1 MNEIFEAAVK
11 YAKRGWSVFPVRKNK
26 TPYTP
31 NGFHNAT
38 TDINVITSW
47 WKEHPDA
54 NVGIA
59 TGSMSHGLT
68 VIDIDID
75 ESKGIHGDE
84 SFRDWCDEEGV
95 FIDSLTAVTG
105 RGGKHLYFTSTF
117 PYGNK
122 TGCLPGVDIRG
133 EGGYVIAPPSIH
145 ENGNSY
151 YFDGDEDEE
160 EIICAQEDSDVEYFF
175 NEMCGASSGEKDP
188 LVIPEEVKEG
198 SRNDTLFKIAASFQ
212 AKGVED
218 DVILASLQGYNEKN
232 CNPPLPDEELL
243 KIVQNVTNK
252 YEKGTPKTQ
261 KTESTKPTE
270 PKTFR
275 KLKTAE
281 DLMQRDVPDP
291 KVFVGVGSELP
302 LLVEGTCVLS
312 AKPKLGKSWFA
323 LAMCIAIAK
332 GEDFLGYKTN
342 QCSTL
347 YLDLETSE
355 SIQKKRLTKVLKGE
369 NVPKNFYLDTETDAI
384 ENGFIEQIE
393 AYLEEDPE
401 IGIVVVD
408 VFQIIRSPAK
418 NFKETEYAHAYR
430 DITPLNELAQKHHI
444 AIILVCHDRKAVDPD
459 DPFSNILGSTGLQGA
474 ATQMIV
480 MFKKK
485 KNDPIHISVKGKTID
500 GLPDLDVELTDAK
513 WITVERGSSEDQ
525 EKLANHHEYMASDIR
540 KAVLKLATQG
550 GGWKGQCSELVRQAV
565 EKYNIPIVDTNI
577 RVGGF
582 LHKHQGRFLK
592 EDNVKVEIIKN
603 GTGACTYRFTVCT
616 VDTVDSTVDETE
628 AEWERV
634 SNDADIEIPFT

>member
-1 MNEIFEAAVK
+1 MNEIYEAAVK

-38 TDINVITSW
+38 TNLDTITRW
-47 WKEHPDA
+47 WKEYPDA

-84 SFRDWCDEEGV
+84 SFQDWCDEEGV

-105 RGGKHLYFTSTF
+105 RGGKHLYFTSTY

-145 ENGNSY
+145 ENGNPY

-160 EIICAQEDSDVEYFF
+160 EIVCVQEDSDVEYFF
-175 NEMCGASSGEKDP
+175 NEMCKGTIGDKAP
-188 LVIPEEVKEG
+188 LQIPKEVNEG
-198 SRNDTLFKIAASFQ
+198 SRNDMLFKIASSLQ
-212 AKGVED
+212 AKGAED
-218 DVILASLQGYNEKN
+218 DVILATLQGYNETR
-232 CNPPLPDEELL
+232 CNPSLPDDELL
-243 KIVQNVTNK
+243 KIVQSVTSK

-261 KTESTKPTE
+261 ENTQ
-270 PKTFR
+270 KTFR

-291 KVFVGVGSELP
+291 KVFVGVGDELP
-302 LLVEGTCVLS
+302 LLVEGTCILS

-323 LAMCIAIAK
+323 LAMCLAVAK

-369 NVPKNFYLDTETDAI
+369 KVPRNFYLETETDAI
-384 ENGFIEQIE
+384 EDGFLEQIE
-393 AYLEEDPE
+393 SYLEEDPE
-401 IGIVVVD
+401 IGVVVVD

-418 NFKETEYAHAYR
+418 SFKESEYAHAYR

-444 AIILVCHDRKAVDPD
+444 SIILVCHDRKAVDPE

-474 ATQMIV
+474 ATQMVV

-485 KNDPIHISVKGKTID
+485 KDDPIHISVKGKTID
-500 GLPDLDVELTDAK
+500 GLPDLDVELKDAQWMK
-513 WITVERGSSEDQ
+513 VEKGSSEAR
-525 EKLANHHEYMASDIR
+525 ENAANQLEYMSSDIR
-540 KAVLKLATQG
+540 LAVLKMATQD
-550 GGWKGQCSELVRQAV
+550 GGWKGRCSELKQQAT
-565 EKYNIPIVDTNI
+565 EQYRIPIIDTNI
-577 RVGGF
+577 RIGTF
-582 LHKHQGRFLK
+582 LRKHQARFLK
-592 EDNVKVEIIKN
+592 EDNVLMEIISN
-603 GTGACTYRFTVCT
+603 GTGGSTYKFTVCN
-616 VDTVDSTVDETE
+616 VDTVDGIVDETD
-628 AEWERV
+628 AKWERA
-634 SNDADIEIPFT
+634 SNNEGLEVPFI

>member
-26 TPYTP
+26 TPYTSK
-31 NGFHNAT
+31 GFHDAT
-38 TDINVITSW
+38 TDLNTITKW
-47 WKEHPDA
+47 WKKYPDA
-54 NVGIA
+54 NIGIA

-105 RGGKHLYFTSTF
+105 RGGKHIYFTSTF
-117 PYGNK
+117 PYRNK

-145 ENGNSY
+145 ANGNPY

-160 EIICAQEDSDVEYFF
+160 EIVCAQEDSDVEYFF
-175 NEMCGASSGEKDP
+175 NEMCKGSSGEKEP
-188 LVIPEEVKEG
+188 LQIPKEVNEG
-198 SRNDTLFKIAASFQ
+198 SRNDMLFKIASSLQ
-212 AKGVED
+212 ARGEED
-218 DVILASLQGYNEKN
+218 DVILSTLQGYNEKN
-232 CNPPLPDEELL
+232 CHPPLPDDELQ
-243 KIVQNVTNK
+243 KIVENVVRK
-252 YEKGTPKTQ
+252 YDKGTPKE
-261 KTESTKPTE
+261 KEKVHEEKKLRS
-270 PKTFR
+270 
-275 KLKTAE
+275 LKTAE
-281 DLMQRDVPDP
+281 DLMNRDIPEP
-291 KVFVGVGSELP
+291 KVFVGVGNELP

-312 AKPKLGKSWFA
+312 AKPKLGKSWLA
-323 LAMCIAIAK
+323 LAMCIAVAK

-369 NVPKNFYLDTETDAI
+369 RVPKNFYLDTETDAI
-384 ENGFIEQIE
+384 ENGFVEQIE
-393 AYLEEDPE
+393 AYLKEDPE

-430 DITPLNELAQKHHI
+430 DITPLNELAQKYHI
-444 AIILVCHDRKAVDPD
+444 SIILVCHDRKAVDPD

-485 KNDPIHISVKGKTID
+485 KDDPIHISVKGKTID
-500 GLPDLDVELTDAK
+500 GLPDLDVELTDAR
-513 WITVERGSSEDQ
+513 WITVERGSSEDR
-525 EKLANHHEYMASDIR
+525 EKIANQHEYMTSEIR
-540 KAVLKLATQG
+540 KAVLKLATEG
-550 GGWKGQCSELVRQAV
+550 GGWKGRCNQLVQQAI

-592 EDNVKVEIIKN
+592 EDNIKVEIIKN
-603 GTGACTYRFTVCT
+603 GTGGSTYKFTVCT
-616 VDTVDSTVDETE
+616 VDTVDGTVDETE
-628 AEWERV
+628 AKWERV

>member
-1 MNEIFEAAVK
+1 MNEIYEAAVK
-11 YAKRGWSVFPVRKNK
+11 YAKRGWSVFPVKKNK

-38 TDINVITSW
+38 TNLDTITRW
-47 WKEHPDA
+47 WKEYPDA

-59 TGSMSHGLT
+59 TGSMSQGLT

-84 SFRDWCDEEGV
+84 SFQDWCDEEGV

-105 RGGKHLYFTSTF
+105 RGGKHLYFMSSF

-145 ENGNSY
+145 ENGNPY

-160 EIICAQEDSDVEYFF
+160 EIVCAQEDSDVEYFF
-175 NEMCGASSGEKDP
+175 NEMCKGPTGDKEPLQIPKEVNEGKRNDMLFKMASS
-188 LVIPEEVKEG
+188 L
-198 SRNDTLFKIAASFQ
+198 Q

-218 DVILASLQGYNEKN
+218 DIILATLQGYNEKH
-232 CNPPLPDEELL
+232 CNPPISDDELL
-243 KIVQNVTNK
+243 KIVQNVTSK

-261 KTESTKPTE
+261 ETTQ
-270 PKTFR
+270 KTFR

-281 DLMQRDVPDP
+281 DLMQRDVPEP
-291 KVFVGVGSELP
+291 KVFVGVGDELP
-302 LLVEGTCVLS
+302 LLVEGTCILS

-323 LAMCIAIAK
+323 LAMCLAVAK

-347 YLDLETSE
+347 YLDLESGE
-355 SIQKKRLTKVLKGE
+355 AVQKKRLTKILKGE
-369 NVPKNFYLDTETDAI
+369 NVPKKFYLESETDAI
-384 ENGFIEQIE
+384 GDGFLEQIE
-393 AYLEEDPE
+393 AYLEEDPN

-408 VFQIIRSPAK
+408 VFQIVRSPAK
-418 NFKETEYAHAYR
+418 NFKESEYAHAYR

-444 AIILVCHDRKAVDPD
+444 SIILVCHDRKAVDPD

-474 ATQMIV
+474 ATQMVV

-485 KNDPIHISVKGKTID
+485 KDDPIHISVKGKTID
-500 GLPDLDVELTDAK
+500 GLPDLDVELKDAQWMK
-513 WITVERGSSEDQ
+513 VEKGSSEAR
-525 EKLANHHEYMASDIR
+525 ENAANQLEYISSEIR
-540 KAVLKLATQG
+540 LAVLKMATQD
-550 GGWKGQCSELVRQAV
+550 GGWKGRCSELKQQAT
-565 EKYNIPIVDTNI
+565 EKYRIPITDSNI
-577 RVGGF
+577 RIGTF
-582 LHKHQGRFLK
+582 LRKHQARFLK
-592 EDNVKVEIIKN
+592 EDNVLMEIISN
-603 GTGACTYRFTVCT
+603 GSGGSIYKFTVCT
-616 VDTVDSTVDETE
+616 VDTVDGIVDETD
-628 AEWERV
+628 AKWERANNNEGLEV
-634 SNDADIEIPFT
+634 PFI